1 MSLVSGNS
9 QENFGPVVMEM
20 TSAKPK
26 IRHVFGFT
34 CLTERKIGA
43 LSPVILYLSG
53 SYQIVIR
60 IQSLKEFCL
69 LFTVTFIILIINV
82 VSYW

>member
-1 MSLVSGNS
+1 MAGSGNEPVSGNS

-34 CLTERKIGA
+34 CFTELKIGA
-43 LSPVILYLSG
+43 LSPVI
-53 SYQIVIR
+53 
-60 IQSLKEFCL
+60 
-69 LFTVTFIILIINV
+69 
-82 VSYW
+82 